1 MHRIFAAA
9 LAFLAVSACATGP
22 GVILPDTA
30 SASVPPTTTAP
41 QPPREAF
48 RPPAI
53 MSERGLDS
61 VIGARASA
69 LTARFGTAR
78 IDLTEGDARK
88 LQFAGQT
95 CVLDIFL
102 YPLEA
107 GREPVATH
115 VEVRRRSGAGEID
128 RARCIA
134 EIESR

>member
-1 MHRIFAAA
+1 MRSFALVLGA
-9 LAFLAVSACATGP
+9 LAVSACAGGSGAAPTR
-22 GVILPDTA
+22 TA
-30 SASVPPTTTAP
+30 PTTVRPPVAAP
-41 QPPREAF
+41 PPSREAF
-48 RPPAI
+48 RPPSV
-53 MSERGLDS
+53 MREGGLDG

-69 LTARFGTAR
+69 LTSRFGQAR

-88 LQFAGQT
+88 LQFSGQT

-115 VEVRRRSGAGEID
+115 VDARLRSGGGAVD

-134 EIESR
+134 EIERR